1 MSSREYQ
8 ICTNC
13 VMDTTDSKIIFDEN
27 GVCDHCNNYYNNLLP
42 NWHPDERGAKELKKI
57 LEEIKSY
64 GKGKKYDCIIGL
76 SGGVDSSYLL
86 YMAVE
91 KWGLRP
97 IVLAVDTGWNT
108 DIAKNNI
115 NKIVNG
121 LQVDLHRIV
130 VDWEE
135 MKDLQLA
142 YLKSQIASQDVQDH
156 AIFASLYNYAIQ
168 NKIKYVLTGA
178 NNSTECIREP
188 VEWAYVNDLKNIKDI
203 HRNFGTRSLN
213 HFPTCSIFKY
223 RLYYRYIKGMRVVKP
238 LDLIPYKKNEVIA
251 ELEKRFGWESYG
263 NKHYENI
270 FTRFFEG
277 YWLPKKFGIDKRRA
291 HFSSLIVTEQ
301 LNRDK
306 AIELISKPPYD
317 EKLAMNDMEY
327 IANKLDITKQEFI
340 DLMNGNNKS
349 YNDYKNSG
357 ALIKVAI
364 EFTKLVGIEKR
375 NFR

>member
-64 GKGKKYDCIIGL
+64 GKGKKYDCIVGL

>member
-1 MSSREYQ
+1 MSGKEYR

-13 VMDTTDSKIIFDEN
+13 VMDTTDSKIVFDEN
-27 GVCDHCNNYYNNLLP
+27 GVCDHCNNYYTNLLP
-42 NWHPDERGAKELKKI
+42 NWHPDERGDLELKKV

-91 KWGLRP
+91 RWDLRP
-97 IVLAVDTGWNT
+97 LVLSVDTGWNS

-115 NKIVNG
+115 IKIVNG
-121 LQVDLHRIV
+121 LHIDLHTIL

-188 VEWAYVNDLKNIKDI
+188 IEWAYINDLINIKDI
-203 HRNFGTRSLN
+203 HRNFGSRPLK

-238 LDLIPYKKNEVIA
+238 LDLIKYKKNEVIA
-251 ELEKRFGWESYG
+251 ELEKRFKWESYG
-263 NKHYENI
+263 HKHYENI

-277 YWLPKKFGIDKRRA
+277 YWLPKKFGIDKRKA

-301 LNRDK
+301 LTRDE
-306 AIELISKPPYD
+306 AMEYLSRPPYD
-317 EKLAMNDMEY
+317 EELAMNDMEY
-327 IANKLDITKQEFI
+327 IANKLDITKEEFI
-340 DLMNGNNKS
+340 DLMNGKNKS
-349 YNDYKNSG
+349 HYDYKNSG
-357 ALIKVAI
+357 VLLKVFI
-364 EFTKLVGIEKR
+364 EFAKIAGIEKR